1 MENTLAART
10 IDRATAAMRKEAIA
24 CLPEIVKLMRTLSH
38 KASEVSVPDLAE
50 VIQKDAVI
58 LSKVIGA
65 ANTLGYNPAAVP
77 VTTVTQAIHVVGYER
92 IRSLAMSLL
101 LVEQTNRS
109 RNADEQ
115 REVAALALTA
125 GCIAQAA
132 AESRT
137 LLHPEEAFVCASL
150 RNFGRIV
157 MVTCMIDDY
166 REALQLA
173 GEHASD
179 EAFLQIFGLTP
190 LELGHQLLKA
200 ADLPEDILI
209 TLRALPPEA
218 IANLDTSPS
227 SQMLALT
234 DFSARLAEVALTPD
248 LDAAG
253 FAAKSEELAQR
264 YGAALPGLADQAL
277 LLIESAAQQLDHF
290 VHTLRIKS
298 LPTRTL
304 SRLKLRAAAIDPSG
318 SIKPAEP
325 SPPAAA
331 TTTVAPSGS
340 RPPLAAAAPVAPP
353 PRLFSWETEFE
364 RISALAASSDTT
376 RDALYAAAID
386 SIQRGL
392 AAPECVLFT
401 AAVNGID
408 YRVTHGLGSCFPALA
423 ADARARA
430 EERNIFGVCLTRGEN
445 ILIHHAADPK
455 LAPYLPAWLPERRR
469 LGAFVLL
476 PLVRDNK
483 TRGLVLAG
491 WADARQIVLPPDHVR
506 LIRRLLSVICETP
519 DAVAA

>member
-1 MENTLAART
+1 VENALAART
-10 IDRATAAMRKEAIA
+10 IDRATAALRKEAVA

-109 RNADEQ
+109 RNAEEQ

-137 LLHPEEAFVCASL
+137 LLSPEEAFVCASL

-218 IANLDTSPS
+218 IANLDTSPG
-227 SQMLALT
+227 SQMLAIT

-253 FAAKSEELAQR
+253 FAAKSEELARR
-264 YGAALPGLADQAL
+264 YGTALPGLADQAL

-318 SIKPAEP
+318 SIKAAEP
-325 SPPAAA
+325 SP
-331 TTTVAPSGS
+331 VAPARSGS
-340 RPPLAAAAPVAPP
+340 SSTPPLTVPAEPAPL
-353 PRLFSWETEFE
+353 PRIFSWETEFE
-364 RISALAASSDTT
+364 RISALASSPGTT
-376 RDALYAAAID
+376 RDALYAAALD

-401 AAVNGID
+401 AAANGID

-423 ADARARA
+423 AEARARA
-430 EERNIFGVCLTRGEN
+430 DERNIFGVCLTRGEN

-491 WADARQIVLPPDHVR
+491 WADTRQIVLPPDHVR
-506 LIRRLLSVICETP
+506 LIRRLLSVVCETR